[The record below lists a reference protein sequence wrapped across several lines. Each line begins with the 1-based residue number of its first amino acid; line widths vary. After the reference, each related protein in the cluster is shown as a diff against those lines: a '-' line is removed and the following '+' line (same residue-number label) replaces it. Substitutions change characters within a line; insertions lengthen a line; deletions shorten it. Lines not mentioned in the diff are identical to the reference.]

1 MLSSPNDGLLELVG
15 HDELEGSLALAL
27 ALASFRSMVGN
38 PVLVPASFLV
48 DCSYWDR
55 GLDD

>member
-1 MLSSPNDGLLELVG
+1 MMASSNLSDMMNWKAVCILT
-15 HDELEGSLALAL
+15 L

-55 GLDD
+55 GLDDEN